1 MHKETRQK
9 WYSVSPDQ
17 AMLELET
24 SSEGL
29 SETEAMARFEQYGP
43 NRLKSVKETSAW
55 KILLHQFTSPLIYI
69 LLIAMVVT
77 LAIQHWTDAIVI
89 GAVIVINAVI
99 GFVQENRA
107 ENAIQALIS
116 LVEPKA
122 IVRRNGQDKQLNSQ
136 DLVPGDIVLLEE
148 GNVVPVD

>member
-1 MHKETRQK
+1 MNEETCQA
-9 WYSVSPDQ
+9 WYAVSPEQ
-17 AMLELET
+17 ALFRLET
-24 SSEGL
+24 DNEGL
-29 SETEAMARFEQYGP
+29 SETEAVVRLERYGP
-43 NRLKSVKETSAW
+43 NRLRSVKETSVW
-55 KILLHQFTSPLIYI
+55 KILRHQFASPLIYI
-69 LLIAMVVT
+69 LLVAMVVT